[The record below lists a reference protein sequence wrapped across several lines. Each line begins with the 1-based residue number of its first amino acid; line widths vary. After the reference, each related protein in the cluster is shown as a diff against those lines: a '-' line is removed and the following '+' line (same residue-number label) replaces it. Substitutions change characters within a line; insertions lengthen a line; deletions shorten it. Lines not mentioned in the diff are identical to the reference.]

1 MIDGV
6 DITMTQMSSFIQGI
20 VLSAQD
26 CRSLLD
32 CTFLGVDWL
41 DEKKAAN
48 NSETRKAGV
57 STTCL
62 VCRVAQKLTDK
73 HFGYF

>member
-1 MIDGV
+1 
-6 DITMTQMSSFIQGI
+6 MSSFIQGI
-20 VLSAQD
+20 VPSAQD
-26 CRSLLD
+26 CRRLLE

-57 STTCL
+57 RPSL
-62 VCRVAQKLTDK
+62 VCSVAQKLTDK

>member
-1 MIDGV
+1 
-6 DITMTQMSSFIQGI
+6 MSSFIQGI
-20 VLSAQD
+20 VPSAQD
-26 CRSLLD
+26 CRRLLE

-57 STTCL
+57 RPTYL
-62 VCRVAQKLTDK
+62 VCSVAQKLTDK